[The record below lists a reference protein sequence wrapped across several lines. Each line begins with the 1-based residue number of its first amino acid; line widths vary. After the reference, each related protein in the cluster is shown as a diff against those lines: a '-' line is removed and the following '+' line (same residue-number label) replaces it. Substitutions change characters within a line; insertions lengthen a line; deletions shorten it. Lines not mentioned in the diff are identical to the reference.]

1 METMTTTTTHQPI
14 SHTDD
19 QDVPLRIPAWWE
31 DVDQLVPLDWR
42 QSSGYMQSHAFTPH
56 IGALDIETSHNEDFA
71 WMYLWAFAVDDLL
84 FYGRTVDDLKNFLR
98 RLAAR
103 LDLRTDYRLMTYIH
117 NAKYDLSFLRC
128 DISLAGRKKSDFIAR
143 TRHQIIQCCMEINY
157 LVRDSAVYSEMPL
170 EMMGIEIGMLKM
182 PDYDYDLIRTPET
195 PMEDKDLMYV
205 ARDVHILTTYYRMQL
220 AQYGGDYDT
229 IGDIPATATGRD
241 RRLISQSFTLHDNRS
256 YQHGIRKMI
265 YARQLHTVW
274 TKDTQPSEAQQKAL
288 DRDKLTL
295 HELRSA
301 FFGGFCYCSPLHTD
315 REIKRSDLMQ
325 VVSADLDSC
334 YAAVMLTEMFPV
346 NRWSPMPTNLY
357 PTDEQT
363 LIKMLKHKERP
374 YKDKAML
381 IRVKL
386 RGVESRIPD
395 FGFLPSWY
403 RYHIAEKGMKKIHR
417 TSRISKADELEIVLT
432 DVDLL
437 QYVRWYKS
445 KDLQIV
451 SILWTDYG
459 YLPMYI
465 RDVIIMLYARKKIAK
480 AEIKAKRAAGTA
492 TYQDEIRYRKI
503 KTMLA
508 RMYGVFVQ
516 DPVRM
521 IYEWDDDKHIVK
533 GCGQSQ
539 PDTAQ
544 YSPVL
549 YQWGVWVAAIARKWL
564 LDTCSKIGTKK
575 RQDADGQ
582 IGGVWDHSIMYCDTD
597 CIRWLDKGDGKQ
609 EILIRHNE
617 RIRKIMEKVIEPE
630 VYDRI
635 RSDFGIEIPPD
646 TLIGCGEWD
655 IEVYDSYKQLGI
667 KQYAKIENGVF
678 ECTLAGL
685 PKSQTYF
692 AMYYDNQDK
701 MDAFCTNLMIP
712 ADYTNLM
719 RTRYVEHP
727 MEADVVDCCGELRH
741 VSSKTSVLLEPTDY
755 RARDD
760 DEDSMQI
767 AVDPDALLQEL
778 NKAGMEIDWNLYN
791 TVMGD
796 PAYAVGIHVDHQKM
810 TMIDRISGKELPGY
824 TGDTTGYYDEED

>member
-1 METMTTTTTHQPI
+1 MTTMTTMTTHLHT

-19 QDVPLRIPAWWE
+19 QDVPLRLPAWWE

-42 QSSGYMQSHAFTPH
+42 QSSNYMQSHAFTPH
-56 IGALDIETSHNEDFA
+56 IGALDIETSTNGDFA

-84 FYGRTVDDLKNFLR
+84 FYGRTVDDLKQFLR

-103 LDLRTDYRLMTYIH
+103 LDLRTDYRLITYIH

-143 TRHQIIQCCMEINY
+143 TRRQIIQCCMEINY

-170 EMMGIEIGMLKM
+170 EMMGVEIGMHKM

-205 ARDVHILTTYYRMQL
+205 ARDVHILTTYYRLQL
-220 AQYGGDYDT
+220 SEYGGDYDT
-229 IGDIPATATGRD
+229 IGDIPKTATGRD
-241 RRLISQSFTLHDNRS
+241 KRLISIAFTRHNNRS
-256 YQHGIRKMI
+256 YQNGIRKMI
-265 YARQLHTVW
+265 YSRQLHTVW
-274 TKDTQPSEAQQKAL
+274 TKDKPPTEIQQRAMEH
-288 DRDKLTL
+288 DKVTL
-295 HELRSA
+295 QQLRSA
-301 FFGGFCYCSPLHTD
+301 FFGGFCYCSPLYTD
-315 REIKRSDLMQ
+315 YEIKQDASGQ

-334 YAAVMLTEMFPV
+334 YAAVMLSEMFPV
-346 NRWSPMPTNLY
+346 NRWAPMPSTLY
-357 PTDEQT
+357 PRDEET
-363 LIKMLKHKERP
+363 LLKMLKHKERP

-381 IRVKL
+381 IRVKI
-386 RGVESRIPD
+386 RGAESRIPD

-403 RYHIAEKGMKKIHR
+403 RYHVAEKGMQKIKR

-432 DVDLL
+432 DVDML
-437 QYVRWYKS
+437 QYLRWYKS

-492 TYQDEIRYRKI
+492 TYQDEIKYRKV

-516 DPVRM
+516 DPIRM
-521 IYEWDDDKHIVK
+521 IYEWDDDKHTVR

-564 LDTCSKIGTKK
+564 LDTCSKIGTIK
-575 RQDADGQ
+575 RVDDNGET
-582 IGGVWDHSIMYCDTD
+582 GGVWDKSILYCDTD
-597 CIRWLDKGDGKQ
+597 CIRWYDRDGSKQ
-609 EILIRHNE
+609 QILLRHNE
-617 RIRKIMEKVIEPE
+617 RIRKVMSKVVTKE
-630 VYDRI
+630 VYERI
-635 RSDFGIEIPPD
+635 YADFGVEVPPD
-646 TLIGCGEWD
+646 TLVGCGEWD
-655 IEVYDSYKQLGI
+655 IEVYQSYKQLGI
-667 KQYAKIENGVF
+667 KQYAKVDEHGAF
-678 ECTLAGL
+678 DCTLAGL
-685 PKSQTYF
+685 PKTQTYF
-692 AMYYDNQDK
+692 DMFVDNADK
-701 MDAFCTNLMIP
+701 MAEFCTNLHIP
-712 ADYTNLM
+712 EDYTRLK
-719 RTRYVEHP
+719 RTRYIDHP
-727 MEADVVDCCGELRH
+727 MEADVIDCCGELRH
-741 VSSKTSVLLEPTDY
+741 VSSQSSVLLEPADY

-760 DEDSMQI
+760 EDDLDPLSI
-767 AVDPDALLQEL
+767 RVDADALLAEF
-778 NKAGMEIDWNLYN
+778 NKAGIEIDWEMYN
-791 TVMGD
+791 QIMGQDTVIFSGGALRDVMG
-796 PAYAVGIHVDHQKM
+796 
-810 TMIDRISGKELPGY
+810 GKK
-824 TGDTTGYYDEED
+824 